1 MLKRVQL
8 MLDEELDQAVALEAR
23 LRRVSK
29 SDLVR
34 SILRERLLPPL
45 PPLEEDPLW
54 QMVGMVEGEPDD
66 SQRIDEVVYG
76 PLEAES

>member
-8 MLDEELDQAVALEAR
+8 MLDEELDAALAREAR
-23 LRRVSK
+23 LRRVSR
-29 SDLVR
+29 SEVVR

-54 QMVGMVEGEPDD
+54 QFVGIGKGSPGD
-66 SQRIDEVVYG
+66 SASIDEVLYG
-76 PLEAES
+76 PLLADR

>member
-8 MLDEELDQAVALEAR
+8 MLDEELDAAVAHEAR
-23 LRRVSK
+23 RRRSSK
-29 SDLVR
+29 SEVVR
-34 SILRERLLPPL
+34 GILRERLLPPL

-54 QMVGMVEGEPDD
+54 AWFGGEKGAPDD
-66 SQRIDEVVYG
+66 SRSIDDVLYG

>member
-8 MLDEELDQAVALEAR
+8 MLDEELDKAVAAEAR
-23 LRRVSK
+23 RRRTSRSEV
-29 SDLVR
+29 VR

-54 QMVGMVEGEPDD
+54 EWFTEEGDKAVEPAHHDD
-66 SQRIDEVVYG
+66 VVY
-76 PLEAES
+76 PR